1 MIIRPEQHW
10 FLRLFDWHGS
20 VLSKIIFRL
29 LLNVLMSIIAI
40 ISYQWYEQLGI
51 HLTVAPFSLLGIA
64 IAIFLGFRNSA
75 SYNRFVEARN
85 LWGTVLIAERTL
97 MRQLKNI
104 LPTEHQ
110 THQKIAS
117 YLIAFSW
124 SLKHQLRKTHPGAD
138 LNRLLPP
145 DTVAEILGS
154 SMPTNRILLL
164 VGHELGQ
171 LREAGKVSDITYGL
185 MDNKLEHQTHQKIAS
200 YLIAFSW
207 SLKHQLRKTHPGA
220 DLNRLLPPDTV
231 AEILGSSMP
240 TNRILLLVGHELG
253 QLREAG
259 KVSDITYGLMDNKL
273 DELAHVLGG
282 CERLASTPVPFAYT
296 LILQRTVYLFCTLL
310 PFALVGDLHYMTP
323 FVSVFIS
330 YTFLS
335 WDSLAEEL
343 EDPFGTAAND
353 LPLNAM
359 CNTIERNLLDM
370 TGQHPLPET
379 LQPDR
384 YYNLT

>member
-20 VLSKIIFRL
+20 VLSKIVFRL
-29 LLNVLMSIIAI
+29 LLNVLMSITAI

-75 SYNRFVEARN
+75 GYNRFVEARN

-104 LPTEHQ
+104 LPAEHH

-117 YLIAFSW
+117 YLVAFGW
-124 SLKHQLRKTHPGAD
+124 SLKHQLRKTDPQAD
-138 LNRLLPP
+138 LNRLLPAE
-145 DTVAEILGS
+145 TVAEILRS
-154 SMPTNRILLL
+154 AMPTNRILVL

-171 LREAGKVSDITYGL
+171 LRAAG
-185 MDNKLEHQTHQKIAS
+185 Q
-200 YLIAFSW
+200 
-207 SLKHQLRKTHPGA
+207 
-220 DLNRLLPPDTV
+220 
-231 AEILGSSMP
+231 
-240 TNRILLLVGHELG
+240 
-253 QLREAG
+253 
-259 KVSDITYGLMDNKL
+259 VSDITYGLMDNKL

-282 CERLASTPVPFAYT
+282 CERLAGTPVPFAYT
-296 LILQRTVYLFCTLL
+296 LILQRTVYLFCSLL

-353 LPLNAM
+353 LPLNAI

-370 TGQHPLPET
+370 TDQGPLPEP
-379 LQPDR
+379 LRPDR

>member
-20 VLSKIIFRL
+20 VLSKIVFRL
-29 LLNVLMSIIAI
+29 LLNVMMSIIAI

-75 SYNRFVEARN
+75 GYNRFVEARN
-85 LWGTVLIAERTL
+85 LWGTVLIAQRTL
-97 MRQLKNI
+97 VRQLKNI
-104 LPTEHQ
+104 LPMESESHQ
-110 THQKIAS
+110 RLVS

-124 SLKHQLRKTHPGAD
+124 SLKHQLRKTDPSAD
-138 LNRLLPP
+138 LARLLPP
-145 DTVAEILGS
+145 QTVAEILAS

-164 VGHELGQ
+164 AGDELGR
-171 LREAGKVSDITYGL
+171 LRAEGKMSDIS
-185 MDNKLEHQTHQKIAS
+185 HS
-200 YLIAFSW
+200 
-207 SLKHQLRKTHPGA
+207 
-220 DLNRLLPPDTV
+220 
-231 AEILGSSMP
+231 
-240 TNRILLLVGHELG
+240 
-253 QLREAG
+253 
-259 KVSDITYGLMDNKL
+259 LMDNKL
-273 DELAHVLGG
+273 DELGHALGG

-296 LILQRTVYLFCTLL
+296 LILQRTVYLFCALL

-370 TGQHPLPET
+370 TDQHPLPDKLE
-379 LQPDR
+379 PDR

>member
-20 VLSKIIFRL
+20 VLSKIVFRL
-29 LLNVLMSIIAI
+29 LLNLMMSIIAI

-51 HLTVAPFSLLGIA
+51 HLTVAPLSLLGIA

-75 SYNRFVEARN
+75 GYNRFVEARN
-85 LWGTVLIAERTL
+85 LWGTVLIAQRTL
-97 MRQLKNI
+97 VRQLKNI
-104 LPTEHQ
+104 LPAESAAHQ
-110 THQKIAS
+110 RLVS
-117 YLIAFSW
+117 YLVAFSW
-124 SLKHQLRKTHPGAD
+124 SLKHQLRKTDPSAD
-138 LNRLLPP
+138 LARLLPAQS
-145 DTVAEILGS
+145 VAEILAS

-164 VGHELGQ
+164 AGDELGR
-171 LREAGKVSDITYGL
+171 LRAE
-185 MDNKLEHQTHQKIAS
+185 EKIGDVT
-200 YLIAFSW
+200 FS
-207 SLKHQLRKTHPGA
+207 
-220 DLNRLLPPDTV
+220 
-231 AEILGSSMP
+231 
-240 TNRILLLVGHELG
+240 
-253 QLREAG
+253 
-259 KVSDITYGLMDNKL
+259 LMDNKL
-273 DELAHVLGG
+273 DELGHALGG

-370 TGQHPLPET
+370 TGQHPLPEK
-379 LQPDR
+379 LAPDR
-384 YYNLT
+384 HYNLT

>member
-20 VLSKIIFRL
+20 ALSKIVFRL
-29 LLNVLMSIIAI
+29 LLNLMMSIIAI

-75 SYNRFVEARN
+75 GYNRFVEARN
-85 LWGTVLIAERTL
+85 LWGTVLIAQRTL
-97 MRQLKNI
+97 VRQLKNL
-104 LPTEHQ
+104 LPAESAAHQ
-110 THQKIAS
+110 RLVS
-117 YLIAFSW
+117 FLVAFSW
-124 SLKHQLRKTHPGAD
+124 SLKHQLRKTDPSAD
-138 LNRLLPP
+138 LARLLPAQS
-145 DTVAEILGS
+145 VAEILAS

-164 VGHELGQ
+164 AGDELGR
-171 LREAGKVSDITYGL
+171 LRAEGKIGDVT
-185 MDNKLEHQTHQKIAS
+185 
-200 YLIAFSW
+200 FS
-207 SLKHQLRKTHPGA
+207 
-220 DLNRLLPPDTV
+220 
-231 AEILGSSMP
+231 
-240 TNRILLLVGHELG
+240 
-253 QLREAG
+253 
-259 KVSDITYGLMDNKL
+259 LMDNKL
-273 DELAHVLGG
+273 DELGHALGG

-370 TGQHPLPET
+370 TGQHPLPEI
-379 LQPDR
+379 LAPDR
-384 YYNLT
+384 HYNLT

>member
-20 VLSKIIFRL
+20 VLSKIVFRL
-29 LLNVLMSIIAI
+29 LLNLMMSIIAI

-75 SYNRFVEARN
+75 GYNRFVEARN
-85 LWGTVLIAERTL
+85 LWGTVLIAQRTL
-97 MRQLKNI
+97 VRQLKNI
-104 LPTEHQ
+104 LPAESAAHQ
-110 THQKIAS
+110 RLVS
-117 YLIAFSW
+117 YLVAFSW
-124 SLKHQLRKTHPGAD
+124 SLKHQLRKTDPSAD
-138 LNRLLPP
+138 LARLLPAQS
-145 DTVAEILGS
+145 VAEILAS

-164 VGHELGQ
+164 AGDELGR
-171 LREAGKVSDITYGL
+171 LRAEGKIGDVT
-185 MDNKLEHQTHQKIAS
+185 
-200 YLIAFSW
+200 FS
-207 SLKHQLRKTHPGA
+207 
-220 DLNRLLPPDTV
+220 
-231 AEILGSSMP
+231 
-240 TNRILLLVGHELG
+240 
-253 QLREAG
+253 
-259 KVSDITYGLMDNKL
+259 LMDNKL
-273 DELAHVLGG
+273 DELGHALGG

-370 TGQHPLPET
+370 TGQHPFPET
-379 LQPDR
+379 LAPDR
-384 YYNLT
+384 HYNLT

>member
-20 VLSKIIFRL
+20 VLSKIVFRL
-29 LLNVLMSIIAI
+29 LLNLMMSIIAI

-75 SYNRFVEARN
+75 GYNRFVEARN
-85 LWGTVLIAERTL
+85 LWGTVLIAQRTL
-97 MRQLKNI
+97 VRQLKNL
-104 LPTEHQ
+104 LPAESAAHQ
-110 THQKIAS
+110 RLVS
-117 YLIAFSW
+117 FLVAFSW
-124 SLKHQLRKTHPGAD
+124 SLKHQLRKTDPSVD
-138 LNRLLPP
+138 LARLLPAQS
-145 DTVAEILGS
+145 VAEILAS

-164 VGHELGQ
+164 AGDELGR
-171 LREAGKVSDITYGL
+171 LRAEGKIGDVT
-185 MDNKLEHQTHQKIAS
+185 
-200 YLIAFSW
+200 FS
-207 SLKHQLRKTHPGA
+207 
-220 DLNRLLPPDTV
+220 
-231 AEILGSSMP
+231 
-240 TNRILLLVGHELG
+240 
-253 QLREAG
+253 
-259 KVSDITYGLMDNKL
+259 LMDNKL
-273 DELAHVLGG
+273 DELGHALGG

-370 TGQHPLPET
+370 TGQHPLPEK
-379 LQPDR
+379 LAPDR
-384 YYNLT
+384 HYNLT

>member
-164 VGHELGQ
+164 VGHEL
-171 LREAGKVSDITYGL
+171 
-185 MDNKLEHQTHQKIAS
+185 
-200 YLIAFSW
+200 
-207 SLKHQLRKTHPGA
+207 
-220 DLNRLLPPDTV
+220 
-231 AEILGSSMP
+231 
-240 TNRILLLVGHELG
+240 
-253 QLREAG
+253 
-259 KVSDITYGLMDNKL
+259 
-273 DELAHVLGG
+273 AHVLGG